1 MVRQIRIYLDNPVA
15 TYYGGDTVTGKVVVK
30 TDEEEKIRYIS
41 AKCRGEANV
50 RWTRRVRRRGHTKHI
65 RYSAHENYFETKY
78 YFVGGPSEEL
88 ILPPGEHVYNF
99 SVKLPENLPSS
110 FEGTYG
116 HIRYTIKAKMN
127 RPWAFDEKVKAFYT
141 VLSHLDL
148 NTDPLVKEPVSQ
160 VTEKTL
166 CCCWCRSGPLT
177 LVAKVPATG
186 FVSGQEIPVTVEVDN
201 ATEETISAVTCSLK
215 KNVCFTAHSPR
226 KETKRITDK
235 METIVYEP
243 VGPNASRTWTRKLK
257 IPSLPPSNLNNCSI
271 IDLDYFL
278 HVKAVINGPHRN
290 LHVNIP
296 IKLGT
301 IPLLSYIPPP
311 LSKQIMSSSIQT
323 PQLPSLQDA
332 PVKFPQSSAASAPCP
347 PPQTQYST
355 APCSSNIAAVMPPST
370 SQQGMAD
377 GLSNELNIVP
387 SAPPLPYP
395 EVPPPSYEECVY
407 GASNIDD
414 EEDTRHYQDDNR
426 FVPRYPTYNLH
437 FEKGSGS

>member
-15 TYYGGDTVTGKVVVK
+15 TYFGGDTVTGKVVVK

-50 RWTRRVRRRGHTKHI
+50 SWTRRVRRRGHTKHI

-148 NTDPLVKEPVSQ
+148 NTDPLVK
-160 VTEKTL
+160 
-166 CCCWCRSGPLT
+166 
-177 LVAKVPATG
+177 
-186 FVSGQEIPVTVEVDN
+186 
-201 ATEETISAVTCSLK
+201 
-215 KNVCFTAHSPR
+215 NVCFTAHSPR

-311 LSKQIMSSSIQT
+311 LSKQIMSSNIQI

-370 SQQGMAD
+370 SQHGMTD

-387 SAPPLPYP
+387 SAPPLSYP

-437 FEKGSGS
+437 FEKDSGS

>member
-148 NTDPLVKEPVSQ
+148 NTDPLVK
-160 VTEKTL
+160 
-166 CCCWCRSGPLT
+166 
-177 LVAKVPATG
+177 
-186 FVSGQEIPVTVEVDN
+186 
-201 ATEETISAVTCSLK
+201 
-215 KNVCFTAHSPR
+215 NVCFTAHSPR

-290 LHVNIP
+290 LHANIP

-301 IPLLSYIPPP
+301 IPLLSYIPPA
-311 LSKQIMSSSIQT
+311 LSKQIMNSSIQT
-323 PQLPSLQDA
+323 PQLPPLQDA

-370 SQQGMAD
+370 SQQGMTD

-437 FEKGSGS
+437 FEKDSGS